1 MSINAHAGHG
11 FYHALLLILLC
22 FNMAQKLSLNSPL
35 SLSNDD
41 TFFTPFFNLFITKTM
56 SE

>member
-22 FNMAQKLSLNSPL
+22 FNMAQKLSFARAVDAWLNG
-35 SLSNDD
+35 
-41 TFFTPFFNLFITKTM
+41 FFLG
-56 SE
+56 SGCV